1 MAQEIHI
8 DTLAKAISASM
19 EGFKLDG
26 LSLPPDTRLLADAL
40 GDMIYRKQTSIA
52 LDQLPENTQAL
63 IVKHTPRAQ
72 HDRHTDF

>member
-8 DTLAKAISASM
+8 DTLAMVISASM

-40 GDMIYRKQTSIA
+40 GDMLYRRQTSIA
-52 LDQLPENTQAL
+52 FDQLPENTQAL
-63 IVKHTPRAQ
+63 IVKYTRGV
-72 HDRHTDF
+72 

>member
-8 DTLAKAISASM
+8 DTLAKVIFVSM

-26 LSLPPDTRLLADAL
+26 LSLPSDTRLLADVL

-52 LDQLPENTQAL
+52 LDQLPANIQAL
-63 IVKHTPRAQ
+63 IVKYARGA
-72 HDRHTDF
+72 